1 MFWQKLTASVL
12 GSVLVGVGF
21 AVMVNMQIIPNPPD
35 GLIFEVSEATGKD
48 LGFWK
53 NTFDISFVILAGIMD
68 MIADGKLISIGLG
81 TVLAMII
88 TGRIVALTNRLLKEK
103 MLRKA
108 GMLEPV
114 K

>member
-1 MFWQKLTASVL
+1 M
-12 GSVLVGVGF
+12 
-21 AVMVNMQIIPNPPD
+21 
-35 GLIFEVSEATGKD
+35 
-48 LGFWK
+48 
-53 NTFDISFVILAGIMD
+53 AGIID

-114 K
+114 N